1 MTKQTDNEEVKKD
14 GLSKRLHRRSLLKA
28 GAIAAPVA
36 LTLHG
41 GVPLA
46 HADSAGLCV
55 LDLQK
60 IANNPN
66 DSRHKM
72 MLVPTAPNGKVT
84 LPNNSFKHSFYKE
97 ADHYPEGTKMMPWDS
112 GNYQHWDFLEKN
124 EGHYG
129 WSCINSIKYGQVK
142 PKGNNGWG
150 NGDQSPPGNSGPHN
164 NAENGPKNG
173 GPDAYPGNSGN
184 NGNGV
189 K

>member
-55 LDLQK
+55 LDLHK
-60 IANNPN
+60 IASNPN
-66 DSRHKM
+66 DARHKM
-72 MLVPTAPNGKVT
+72 MQVPMKKGRVT
-84 LPNNSFKHSFYKE
+84 LPKRGYRHNMYKE
-97 ADHYPEGTKMMPWDS
+97 AKNYPKGTKMEPFDS
-112 GNYQHWDFLEKN
+112 GNYQHWEFLKKN
-124 EGHYG
+124 KGHYG

-142 PKGNNGWG
+142 PKGKKGWKPRRKKIG
-150 NGDQSPPGNSGPHN
+150 
-164 NAENGPKNG
+164 
-173 GPDAYPGNSGN
+173 
-184 NGNGV
+184 
-189 K
+189 